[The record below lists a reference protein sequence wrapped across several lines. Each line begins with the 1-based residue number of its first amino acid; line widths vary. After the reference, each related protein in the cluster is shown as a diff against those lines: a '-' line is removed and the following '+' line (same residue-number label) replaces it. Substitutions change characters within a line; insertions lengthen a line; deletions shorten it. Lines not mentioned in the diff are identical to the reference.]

1 MVSEMGKNRKLF
13 FMDIFQL
20 RLGITLLSKNKTLE
34 MMKFLIVT
42 LQSFLS
48 KR

>member
-1 MVSEMGKNRKLF
+1 MFHNSHKLVTTVSEMGKNRKLF

-34 MMKFLIVT
+34 MK
-42 LQSFLS
+42 SF
-48 KR
+48 